1 MAECPNCGTHLI
13 RTHRTVVQKLFY
25 ADVLQCT
32 KCGNRMKRLHSTLDA
47 SVSFFFSRYSHC
59 IRCGTPDVYRLKKQ
73 DRIDSVSRHP
83 ASFLLALTG
92 APFNKCSSCRLQY
105 HDWRRPGREAASS

>member
-1 MAECPNCGTHLI
+1 MAECPNCGKHLM
-13 RTHRTVVQKLFY
+13 RSHRTPAKKLLY
-25 ADVLQCT
+25 ADVLRCT
-32 KCGNRMKRLHSTLDA
+32 KCGNRMKRLHSIVDA

-59 IRCGTPDVYRLKKQ
+59 IRCGTPDVDRLKKQ

-92 APFNKCSSCRLQY
+92 APLNRCSSCRLQY
-105 HDWRRPGREAASS
+105 NVWGGPRP